1 MKQIIR
7 YLRNQKT
14 INPHEQE
21 VLARAKVAIVGC
33 GGLGCYVVEM
43 LARIGVGFISVVDH
57 ETFEETNLNR
67 QLYATVKTIGKY
79 KVLSAKERLKLVNPE
94 TKVNLFLERITEE
107 NGFEILKGHD
117 VVIDAVDDILTKLLL
132 EKICED
138 LGIPLVHGAVAG
150 WFGQVS
156 SVFPGDKTISFIY
169 KNKKEGIEKELGT
182 SSFTPAVIAGIQ
194 VAETIKIIL
203 KKDPIL
209 RKKILFIDLLSQEY
223 QKIEL

>member
-1 MKQIIR
+1 VKQIVR

-14 INPHEQE
+14 ISSHEQE
-21 VLARAKVAIVGC
+21 ILARAKVAIVGC

-43 LARIGVGFISVVDH
+43 LARIGVGFISVVDY

-79 KVLSAKERLKLVNPE
+79 KVLSAEERLKLVNPE

-107 NGFEILKGHD
+107 NGFKILKGHD
-117 VVIDAVDDILTKLLL
+117 AVIDAVDDIPTKLLL

-169 KNKKEGIEKELGT
+169 KDKKEGIEKELGT
-182 SSFTPAVIAGIQ
+182 PSFTPAVIAGIQ

-203 KKDPIL
+203 KKDPVL
-209 RKKILFIDLLSQEY
+209 RRKILFIDLLSQEY